1 MSVASPQT
9 PPPVHYPVGRTR
21 LLGAALL
28 ALAAAGWVVLALW
41 AVQGAGG
48 LPWRVALAGA
58 LCLACNG
65 CALHF
70 WRRLPQGVL
79 HWDGQRWC
87 FENRSAGRGA
97 GRGPGAAPTEGAPE
111 VLLDLQNHLALR
123 WRTAQ
128 RRVAWLWLTRASDAL
143 RWADLR
149 RAVHART
156 LALGAAPG
164 TDTASAENA
173 RDASQDA
180 ARPA

>member
-1 MSVASPQT
+1 MSVASQQT
-9 PPPVHYPVGRTR
+9 PPSVQYPVGRTR

-28 ALAAAGWVVLALW
+28 ALAAAGWVVLACW
-41 AVQGAGG
+41 AAQGAGAAAG
-48 LPWRVALAGA
+48 RIMMAGA

-70 WRRLPQGVL
+70 WRRLPQGML

-123 WRTAQ
+123 WRSALG
-128 RRVAWLWLTRASDAL
+128 RSRWLWLTRASDPP

-149 RAVHART
+149 RAVHAAT

-164 TDTASAENA
+164 TDTAIAENA

>member
-1 MSVASPQT
+1 MSVASQQT
-9 PPPVHYPVGRTR
+9 PPSVQYPVGRTR
-21 LLGAALL
+21 LLGAALQ

-48 LPWRVALAGA
+48 VPWRVALAGA

-79 HWDGQRWC
+79 HWDGQHWY
-87 FENRSAGRGA
+87 FENRSEGRGA

-123 WRTAQ
+123 WRSALG
-128 RRVAWLWLTRASDAL
+128 RSGWLWLTRASDPA

-164 TDTASAENA
+164 TDTASADNA
-173 RDASQDA
+173 RATSQDA
-180 ARPA
+180 ARSA